1 MPRLFAVLT
10 LSILTATAP
19 ISVYSEEGT
28 AMTEDQ
34 KAALGH
40 VESMTAAFHDGDI
53 EGVMSSYE
61 PKAMVLFEPGAAIT
75 DPAVLREMFQGAFT
89 VNPRFEYSGHEV
101 YVMGDIAV
109 HFAPWSMTGQA
120 PDGTAVKDSGLSVA
134 VMRRQEDGRWLI
146 VFDNPHGQRLMT
158 R

>member
-1 MPRLFAVLT
+1 MPKVFAVLT
-10 LSILTATAP
+10 LCVLTATAP
-19 ISVYSEEGT
+19 IAVYSQEGT
-28 AMTEDQ
+28 SMTEDQ
-34 KAALGH
+34 KAALTH

-53 EGVMSSYE
+53 EGVMSAYE
-61 PKAMVLFEPGAAIT
+61 PEAMVLFEPGAPII
-75 DPAVLREMFQGAFT
+75 DPAVLRQMFQGTFAI
-89 VNPRFEYSGHEV
+89 NPRFEYSGHEV

-109 HFAPWSMTGQA
+109 HFAPWSMTGRA
-120 PDGTAVKDSGLSVA
+120 PDGTAVKESGLSVA